1 MTRGFRL
8 QRGSRHV
15 LEARPPAANCLF
27 VLGMATLTACATSS
41 PGSIGAG
48 VAGGADAPYGSFS
61 LSGTAF
67 GKQTLLPTVCRSGE
81 RELFLGFDL
90 RGEKSELV
98 TRLVVDPSTGP
109 IVRVFADSAPFDR
122 TILFH
127 QSECRVLHFSLESTG
142 WRVNRIQQLD
152 VSLDIDCQLP
162 SGETI
167 IGKASASGCL

>member
-1 MTRGFRL
+1 QRDESRGVYRSRTYVCRDGNGVVSVSRHERVPIAWLFCRPSARAEPHFQGWRRALYLSWAATGDERAMTRGFRL

-81 RELFLGFDL
+81 
-90 RGEKSELV
+90 
-98 TRLVVDPSTGP
+98 
-109 IVRVFADSAPFDR
+109 
-122 TILFH
+122 
-127 QSECRVLHFSLESTG
+127 
-142 WRVNRIQQLD
+142 
-152 VSLDIDCQLP
+152 
-162 SGETI
+162 
-167 IGKASASGCL
+167 